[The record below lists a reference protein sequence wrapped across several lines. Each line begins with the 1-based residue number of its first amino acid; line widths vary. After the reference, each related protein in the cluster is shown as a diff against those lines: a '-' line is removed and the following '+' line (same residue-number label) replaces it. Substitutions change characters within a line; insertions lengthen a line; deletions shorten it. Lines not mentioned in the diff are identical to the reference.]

1 MARPTDSF
9 KIPNPINN
17 SSYVFLNYAPKYVMF
32 SGWVGDQPSNFQGFK
47 SAVWNVIHSAW
58 NGYLNFGFDIGG
70 YVNKKRDKFIMTRE
84 VQLGAFLPFM
94 ENGGLG

>member
-32 SGWVGDQPSNFQGFK
+32 SGWVGDQPSNF
-47 SAVWNVIHSAW
+47 
-58 NGYLNFGFDIGG
+58 
-70 YVNKKRDKFIMTRE
+70 
-84 VQLGAFLPFM
+84 
-94 ENGGLG
+94 